1 MDDQPAYVTRD
12 EFERRMRVLESEME
26 GEKAVTRHVLEQ
38 GRLNGDDLA
47 AVESELAGVKSQLGH
62 IANDMVVVKAALNS
76 HGNRLN
82 VLTQDVREI
91 RTEMGQMR
99 PEMGEMRTEMG
110 EMRTEMGQMHAETSQ
125 MGTKLD
131 TLAQDVAAIR
141 AALAPRNS
149 PAE

>member
-1 MDDQPAYVTRD
+1 MNDQPAYVTRE

-38 GRLNGDDLA
+38 ARLNGDDLA
-47 AVESELAGVKSQLGH
+47 DVKSELAVVKSQLGH
-62 IANDMVVVKAALNS
+62 LGDDMVVIKAALNS

-99 PEMGEMRTEMG
+99 
-110 EMRTEMGQMHAETSQ
+110 TEMGQVR
-125 MGTKLD
+125 TKLD
-131 TLAQDVAAIR
+131 TLTQDVAAIR
-141 AALAPRNS
+141 AAIAPRDL
-149 PAE
+149 PAA